1 MQSIW
6 VRKCARFLYA
16 VCTIVCSTFGTHE
29 FSPIKKISTEFT
41 VEESGQKFADL
52 ELLCFIGETIFF
64 CSFFCSWIGRVRI
77 RYYACSKCLPVRTEK
92 RPFWKIPFGSGK
104 TFKIDAVLRKH
115 YENWCSSRAL
125 LSSAP
130 YTHWSWITYPR
141 NKFLLAKVET
151 SIHSLCNF
159 ICVIN

>member
-52 ELLCFIGETIFF
+52 ELLCFTGETIFF
-64 CSFFCSWIGRVRI
+64 AVFSVRE
-77 RYYACSKCLPVRTEK
+77 SV
-92 RPFWKIPFGSGK
+92 GSGFA
-104 TFKIDAVLRKH
+104 TM
-115 YENWCSSRAL
+115 RAPNA
-125 LSSAP
+125 SQCEP
-130 YTHWSWITYPR
+130 KKDRFERYR
-141 NKFLLAKVET
+141 LARGKRSKST
-151 SIHSLCNF
+151 QC
-159 ICVIN
+159 

>member
-1 MQSIW
+1 MRSTW
-6 VRKCARFLYA
+6 KGKLARFLHG
-16 VCTIVCSTFGTHE
+16 VCTIVCSPFATQRFC
-29 FSPIKKISTEFT
+29 FLKKISTEFT

-77 RYYACSKCLPVRTEK
+77 RYYACSKCLPVRTQK
-92 RPFWKIPFGSGK
+92 CTLSKPPFDPRK

-115 YENWCSSRAL
+115 YENRCSSRAL
-125 LSSAP
+125 LCSAP

-141 NKFLLAKVET
+141 NKFLLAKSRKQT
-151 SIHSLCNF
+151 
-159 ICVIN
+159 